1 MPRFFLSGGSNVAG
15 GTALIAGEDAKHVK
29 VLRLRIGDRL
39 ILCDGKGTDYHCS
52 VTRMSG
58 ESVECE
64 VFESKPCIAEPSVK
78 VQILVGLPKGD
89 KAETI
94 IQKCVE
100 SGADEIW
107 FFPSERCVMK
117 LRAGTEDKK
126 LERFQKIAEEA
137 AKQSG
142 RGIIPRVGLLK
153 DIAEAFNR
161 ANATDL
167 PLFMY
172 ETGERQTLREAVESA
187 ENIRTAAIITGPE
200 GGFEPFEAELARRVG
215 LRICSMGPRIFRCE
229 TAPVAAL
236 SALMYATGN
245 MD

>member
-1 MPRFFLSGGSNVAG
+1 MPRFFLSGGSTVAG
-15 GTALIAGEDAKHVK
+15 GAAWIVGEDAKHVK
-29 VLRLRIGDRL
+29 VLRLRIGDTL
-39 ILCDGKGTDYHCS
+39 ILCDGKGMDFHCS
-52 VTRMSG
+52 VKTISG

-64 VFESKPCIAEPSVK
+64 VLETRPCPAEPTVK
-78 VQILVGLPKGD
+78 VQIMVGLPKGD

-100 SGADEIW
+100 SGADELW
-107 FFPSERCVMK
+107 FFPSARCVMK
-117 LRAGTEDKK
+117 LKSGSEEKK
-126 LERFQKIAEEA
+126 LERWRRIAEEA

-142 RGIIPRVGLLK
+142 RGIVPQVGLLQGL
-153 DIAEAFNR
+153 DEAFNR
-161 ANATDL
+161 ANKTDL

-172 ETGERQTLREAVESA
+172 ETGERETFREAVASVNEPRS
-187 ENIRTAAIITGPE
+187 AAIITGPE
-200 GGFEPFEAELARRVG
+200 GGFEPYEAELARIMG
-215 LRICSMGPRIFRCE
+215 MHICSMGPRIFRCE

>member
-15 GTALIAGEDAKHVK
+15 GTAFIIGEDAKHAK
-29 VLRLRIGDRL
+29 VLRLRIGDHL
-39 ILCDGKGTDYHCS
+39 ILCDGKGIDYHCNI
-52 VTRMSG
+52 TRMES

-64 VFESKPCIAEPSVK
+64 VVETLPCIAEPTVK
-78 VQILVGLPKGD
+78 VSILVGLPKGD

-100 SGADEIW
+100 SGAEEIV
-107 FFPSERCVMK
+107 FFPSARCVMK
-117 LRAGTEDKK
+117 LKGNEDKK
-126 LERFQKIAEEA
+126 LERWQKIAEEA

-142 RGIIPRVGLLK
+142 RGIIPKVGVEK
-153 DIAEAFNR
+153 DLAEAFNR
-161 ANATDL
+161 ANRTDL

-172 ETGERQTLREAVESA
+172 ETGERESIKAAVESRG
-187 ENIRTAAIITGPE
+187 EIHSAAIITGPE
-200 GGFEPFEAELARRVG
+200 GGFEPYEAELARIMG
-215 LRICSMGPRIFRCE
+215 LHICSMGPRIFRCE
-229 TAPVAAL
+229 TAPVAAI